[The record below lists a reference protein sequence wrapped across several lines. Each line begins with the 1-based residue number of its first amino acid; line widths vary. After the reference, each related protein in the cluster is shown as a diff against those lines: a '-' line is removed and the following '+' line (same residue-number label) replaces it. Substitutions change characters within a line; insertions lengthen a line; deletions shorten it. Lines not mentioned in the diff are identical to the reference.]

1 MLGSNYIEEPQLLQ
15 GDITPIR
22 TKIKNKLL
30 GITPNIEYIEK
41 FAIEGYKEK
50 PFKIEAANDEHR
62 ESIIKAF
69 GLDREEYGL

>member
-1 MLGSNYIEEPQLLQ
+1 MDNNYIGNPQLLQ

-22 TKIKNKLL
+22 AKIKDKISV
-30 GITPNIEYIEK
+30 ITPNKKYIEK

-69 GLDREEYGL
+69 GLDRELYGL